1 MSEQQN
7 IIERIH
13 ASYYQLAPAE
23 KKVADYVLAQYDQIQ
38 FMSITQLADE
48 CDVAEATISRFC
60 RSLETKGFTAFKMA
74 LAQHTA
80 PNAVKTNASI
90 NTKTIEGRCREVGR
104 LANEAVQQTMD
115 LLQPKLIKKAVTL
128 LEKASRVMCFGS
140 GGSMILASECA
151 NLFSTVT
158 DKVFA
163 VADTHSQIST
173 LATMGK
179 NDILILFSYS
189 GATTSGIRILE
200 LAQARGI
207 RCILITRFSK
217 SPAAKLAEVVL
228 CCGTNEGPYQFG
240 SVPAKIAQLVIVD
253 FLFQEYFHRNRE
265 ACEENRIRIGA
276 AVAEMHI

>member
-1 MSEQQN
+1 MTTQPN
-7 IIERIH
+7 IIEKIH
-13 ASYYQLAPAE
+13 ASYYQLPAAE
-23 KKVADYVLAQYDQIQ
+23 KKVADYVLLHRDQIQ

-48 CDVAEATISRFC
+48 CDVADATISRFC
-60 RSLETKGFTAFKMA
+60 RSLQTKGFAAFKME

-80 PNAVKTNASI
+80 PSAAKTAASV
-90 NTKTIEGRCREVGR
+90 NTKTTEGRCNEVGR
-104 LANEAVQQTMD
+104 LAYEAVQQTME
-115 LLQPKLIKKAVTL
+115 LLQPKQINKVVRLF
-128 LEKASRVMCFGS
+128 EKASRIMCFGA
-140 GGSMILASECA
+140 GGSMILANECA

-158 DKVFA
+158 DKFFA
-163 VADTHSQIST
+163 VADTHTQVST

-179 NDILILFSYS
+179 NDIIVLFSYS

-200 LAQARGI
+200 LAKTRGI
-207 RCILITRFSK
+207 RCILITRFRK
-217 SPAAKLAEVVL
+217 SPAANLADVVL

-276 AVAEMHI
+276 ALAEMHI

>member
-1 MSEQQN
+1 MSKQQN

-23 KKVADYVLAQYDQIQ
+23 KKVADYVLAHYDQIQ
-38 FMSITQLADE
+38 LMSITQLADE

-60 RSLETKGFTAFKMA
+60 RSVEVKGFTAFKMA

-80 PNAVKTNASI
+80 PNTAKTNTSI
-90 NTKTIEGRCREVGR
+90 NTKTTEGRCHEVGR

-115 LLQPKLIKKAVTL
+115 LLQPKLIKKAVAL

-163 VADTHSQIST
+163 IADTHTQIST

-200 LAQARGI
+200 LAKARGI
-207 RCILITRFSK
+207 CCILITRFSK

-228 CCGTNEGPYQFG
+228 CCGANEGPYQFG
-240 SVPAKIAQLVIVD
+240 SVPAKIAQLVVVD

-265 ACEENRIRIGA
+265 ACEENRFRIGA
-276 AVAEMHI
+276 ALAEMHI